1 MKPVPLK
8 AVSVKTGLLSLAMVA
23 VLCATGCQPD
33 LPPGKPVSALTP
45 EEAAGHEVFQGQ
57 CARCHAA
64 YSPQATHGPSMYGV
78 FRRPDL
84 PSGMKATDDRVSSI
98 ILHGRGMMPAFGNKI
113 SDEDLQL
120 LLKYLHTL

>member
-1 MKPVPLK
+1 MKS
-8 AVSVKTGLLSLAMVA
+8 AVLFCTLLAS
-23 VLCATGCQPD
+23 LCATGCQPD

-45 EEAAGHEVFQGQ
+45 EEVAGRQVFQNE

-64 YSPQATHGPSMYGV
+64 YSTQATHGPSLYGV

-84 PSGMKATDDRVSSI
+84 PSGMKATDERASSV
-98 ILHGRGMMPAFGNKI
+98 ILHGHGMMPAFGNKI
-113 SDEDLQL
+113 NDEDLQL